1 MNINSPNSKMT
12 VAPPMAQMVHTMLAQ
27 ALFGPPSL
35 SASFARAERQCGQ
48 RGDGDGRAERH
59 GEGGGHARPEQ
70 PLRQREDEN
79 EDRAG
84 ARPDADREHDGHHL
98 APGDRAGKLPRV
110 DHVIAR
116 LPRRMM
122 VMVMV
127 MMMVAV
133 VVVLVM
139 MVGVAVR
146 GNVLAG

>member
-70 PLRQREDEN
+70 PLRQRKTRTRIAPVHGLMPTEN
-79 EDRAG
+79 TTAIILRQETGPASCRAST
-84 ARPDADREHDGHHL
+84 
-98 APGDRAGKLPRV
+98 
-110 DHVIAR
+110 
-116 LPRRMM
+116 M
-122 VMVMV
+122 
-127 MMMVAV
+127 
-133 VVVLVM
+133 
-139 MVGVAVR
+139 
-146 GNVLAG
+146 

>member
-35 SASFARAERQCGQ
+35 SASFARAER
-48 RGDGDGRAERH
+48 H

-70 PLRQREDEN
+70 PLRQRKDEN